1 MASLRK
7 MKRQAERK
15 VRDAAKKA
23 IKKEIREK
31 EQIALMKKR
40 KAEQLV
46 KDTLGF
52 NRFKIKGKQDG

>member
-15 VRDAAKKA
+15 IRDAAKKA
-23 IKKEIREK
+23 IKKEQREK
-31 EQIALMKKR
+31 EQLALMRKR

-52 NRFKIKGKQDG
+52 DRFKIKGRVQ